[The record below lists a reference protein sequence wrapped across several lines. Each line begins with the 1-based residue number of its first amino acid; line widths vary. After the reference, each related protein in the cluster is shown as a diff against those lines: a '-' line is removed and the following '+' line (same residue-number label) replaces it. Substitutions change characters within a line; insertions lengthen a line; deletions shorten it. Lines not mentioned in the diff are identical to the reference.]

1 MASSD
6 PHSHHL
12 AASLAQHLLSQ
23 NAPRAAARVSG
34 HELTQPELRAYA
46 VPPEC
51 VTLVDTAASAARFSG
66 VLHELLHAPATVGV
80 DLEWRPDTLHAVHRP
95 SLLQLAIS
103 THVWLVDLDAAA
115 SCTPALLD
123 AVAALLASSE
133 HRILGF
139 GLQVDLDRLQSVC
152 HREDAPLIAR
162 GVVDLRD
169 ACLCGT
175 ALSSEAGLAAQLRA
189 WTGKSLDKA
198 MQCSDWA
205 ARPLSATQIAYAAA
219 DAMSLVELDR
229 AIGSW
234 SGGEPDEPRDDPRRE
249 CTLVA
254 RCVSERTGRFRAPAN
269 ANEAAS
275 ADEDEDEAEREA
287 RRQAGDEGLRL
298 VRAAIASLPCAHAA
312 DCWLAD
318 SSAADGATAAEG
330 AAEGPTEINALC
342 FTAGDREL
350 GQVLVLVPALA
361 PKVDLRWLSLALN
374 CPKRKLRL
382 ASDEECVGDFGAVPG
397 RVPPL
402 PLRAG
407 TRVLC
412 DPRLC
417 DAAEIW
423 GSSCD
428 PRQRIFI
435 RKPRLTLPALAAAAG
450 AATAGV
456 ARSTARGD
464 SHPTIEGGAAAAG
477 MLGASTF
484 EWLPSSER
492 WHPQLDDALD
502 VLRTKGRRGASLIV
516 DPTLSVLARKLRML
530 GIDCLVAGE
539 VLRADTPTR
548 MPLDIPRM
556 HREVLRES
564 QPPREGEGTPCEGE
578 GEGGRGEVAS
588 RGGAA
593 RKSVRSPV
601 GLLRVCIEGGAV
613 AAHHRLA
620 ALEGR
625 LLITTARHVKQ
636 PAPCA
641 SYRLL
646 ATSDASRQ
654 LAEVLTVLQLRDA
667 AERKDD
673 ASRCGICNGD
683 AWQRLQ
689 PSDVQGTEVPPS
701 VLKKQAFFYRCGV
714 CSQIFWPRGDRPR
727 HTRHGCTGGA
737 RRAAHATA
745 GTDRVACTPAE
756 WRPSSQLVMALG
768 AKSKSG
774 GQMLLEARGLHAALR
789 AQLEGPR
796 AAVLVGAVYH
806 Y

>member
-1 MASSD
+1 MK
-6 PHSHHL
+6 
-12 AASLAQHLLSQ
+12 
-23 NAPRAAARVSG
+23 PRRRS
-34 HELTQPELRAYA
+34 
-46 VPPEC
+46 
-51 VTLVDTAASAARFSG
+51 
-66 VLHELLHAPATVGV
+66 
-80 DLEWRPDTLHAVHRP
+80 WRP
-95 SLLQLAIS
+95 I
-103 THVWLVDLDAAA
+103 
-115 SCTPALLD
+115 
-123 AVAALLASSE
+123 
-133 HRILGF
+133 
-139 GLQVDLDRLQSVC
+139 
-152 HREDAPLIAR
+152 
-162 GVVDLRD
+162 
-169 ACLCGT
+169 
-175 ALSSEAGLAAQLRA
+175 
-189 WTGKSLDKA
+189 
-198 MQCSDWA
+198 
-205 ARPLSATQIAYAAA
+205 
-219 DAMSLVELDR
+219 
-229 AIGSW
+229 
-234 SGGEPDEPRDDPRRE
+234 
-249 CTLVA
+249 
-254 RCVSERTGRFRAPAN
+254 
-269 ANEAAS
+269 
-275 ADEDEDEAEREA
+275 EAEAETQESAIEEREE
-287 RRQAGDEGLRL
+287 RQQAGDEGLRL
-298 VRAAIASLPCAHAA
+298 VRAALDSLPCAHAA

-318 SSAADGATAAEG
+318 SSAADGANTAEEA
-330 AAEGPTEINALC
+330 PTEINALC

-382 ASDEECVGDFGAVPG
+382 ASDEECVSDFGAVPG

-435 RKPRLTLPALAAAAG
+435 RKPCLTLPALAAAAG

-456 ARSTARGD
+456 AGSTARGD
-464 SHPTIEGGAAAAG
+464 SHPTIAGGAAAAG

-502 VLRTKGRRGASLIV
+502 VLRTKGRRGVSLIV

-548 MPLDIPRM
+548 LPLDIPRM

-578 GEGGRGEVAS
+578 GEGGRGEPGRRR
-588 RGGAA
+588 RGG
-593 RKSVRSPV
+593 RSPV

-613 AAHHRLA
+613 ATHHRLA

-641 SYRLL
+641 AYRLL

-701 VLKKQAFFYRCGV
+701 VLQKQTLFYRCGV

-727 HTRHGCTGGA
+727 RTRHGCTGGV
-737 RRAAHATA
+737 RRAAHAIA
-745 GTDRVACTPAE
+745 GTDRVACAPAE

-796 AAVLVGAVYH
+796 AAVLVGAVYQ

>member
-1 MASSD
+1 M
-6 PHSHHL
+6 
-12 AASLAQHLLSQ
+12 
-23 NAPRAAARVSG
+23 SG

-51 VTLVDTAASAARFSG
+51 VTLVNTAAAAARFSG
-66 VLHELLHAPATVGV
+66 VLHELLHAPATVVGI

-123 AVAALLASSE
+123 AVAAVLTSSE

-152 HREDAPLIAR
+152 RRGDAPLIAR
-162 GVVDLRD
+162 SVVDLRD

-175 ALSSEAGLAAQLRA
+175 PLSSEAGLAAQLRA

-229 AIGSW
+229 AIASW
-234 SGGEPDEPRDDPRRE
+234 VSGGQPPDEPRDDPRLE

-254 RCVSERTGRFRAPAN
+254 RCASERTGRFRAPAKH
-269 ANEAAS
+269 NEDED
-275 ADEDEDEAEREA
+275 ADADEDEAEREE
-287 RRQAGDEGLRL
+287 RQQAGDEGLRL
-298 VRAAIASLPCAHAA
+298 VRAALDSLPCAHAA

-318 SSAADGATAAEG
+318 SPGAN

-361 PKVDLRWLSLALN
+361 PKVDLRWLALALN

-382 ASDEECVGDFGAVPG
+382 ASDDECVSDFGAIPG

-402 PLRAG
+402 PLRPG

-428 PRQRIFI
+428 ARQRIFI
-435 RKPRLTLPALAAAAG
+435 RKPRVTLPALAAAATAAAA
-450 AATAGV
+450 AATAAGV
-456 ARSTARGD
+456 AGGTARGD
-464 SHPTIEGGAAAAG
+464 SHPATAGGGAGTG
-477 MLGASTF
+477 MLAASTF
-484 EWLPSSER
+484 EWLPSPDR

-502 VLRTKGRRGASLIV
+502 VLGTKGLRGASLIV

-548 MPLDIPRM
+548 LPLDIPRM
-556 HREVLRES
+556 HREAVREAE
-564 QPPREGEGTPCEGE
+564 PLYREGEGMPCEGE
-578 GEGGRGEVAS
+578 GEGGRGEPGHRRRDGRA
-588 RGGAA
+588 
-593 RKSVRSPV
+593 PV

-613 AAHHRLA
+613 ATHHRLA

-641 SYRLL
+641 AYRLL

-654 LAEVLTVLQLRDA
+654 LAEVPTVLQLRDA

-701 VLKKQAFFYRCGV
+701 VLQKQTLFYRCGV

-727 HTRHGCTGGA
+727 RTRHGCKGGV
-737 RRAAHATA
+737 RRAAHAIA
-745 GTDRVACTPAE
+745 GTDRVACAPAE